1 MAFRKATRAGT
12 KALIGL
18 HGGSG
23 SGKTFSALKLARG
36 LVGEDGEIYMID
48 TESRRGEM
56 YVGQPGIGD
65 YQVQQL
71 EAPYS
76 STRYSEMIAEAVE
89 AARGSGKEAALV
101 IDSMSHEWEGIGG
114 VVSAAEA
121 IAENAA
127 KRYNRQWDGNVKFGD
142 WKQPKQDH
150 KHMVLQMLGAPLHII
165 VCLRSQFKSRQIEK
179 KDYEKFGIPA
189 NTRSNSVV
197 IRDEFQTPIQ
207 DSNFIYEMTVHA
219 ELRADRPGVPI
230 LGKCPDMLRHAFPQ
244 GEQIANSTGAAIAE
258 WCAGGEASPTKPNNP
273 PDSGPS
279 MDAEAVDSL
288 IQAAMAEARCGTE
301 AYRLWFAGDKARA
314 DEYPGLSADSRRVLT
329 ETKRPDDNDF
339 GQEKTVHDI
348 CKDIAAA
355 ADTAT

>member
-36 LVGEDGEIYMID
+36 LVGDGGEIFMID

-56 YVGQPGIGD
+56 YVGQPGIGE

-76 STRYSEMIAEAVE
+76 SARYSEMIGEAVA
-89 AARGSGKEAALV
+89 AARDSGKEAALV

-121 IAENAA
+121 IAEASA
-127 KRYNRQWDGNVKFGD
+127 KRYNRQWDGSVKFGD

-150 KHMVLQMLGAPLHII
+150 KHMVLQLLGAPLHII
-165 VCLRSQFKSRQIEK
+165 VCLRSQFKSRQIDK
-179 KDYEKFGIPA
+179 KDFEKFGIPP
-189 NTRSNSVV
+189 NTRGNSVV

-207 DSNFIYEMTVHA
+207 DANFIYEMTVHA

-244 GEQIANSTGAAIAE
+244 GDQIATNTGAAIAE
-258 WCAGGEASPTKPNNP
+258 WCAGGEASTAKPDAPQGNGPT
-273 PDSGPS
+273 
-279 MDAEAVDSL
+279 MDAEALELL
-288 IQAAMAEARCGTE
+288 IQGAMAEARGGTK
-301 AYRLWFAGDKARA
+301 AYRLWFAGDKDRA
-314 DEYPGLSADSRRVLT
+314 DDYPGLSAESRRALT
-329 ETKRPDDNDF
+329 DTVRPDPDDF
-339 GQEKTVHDI
+339 NQEKTVHDI
-348 CKDIAAA
+348 CKGIAAA